1 MINDIFRRSVSYPTL
16 GWNELDDL
24 HRQSKIVAADHL
36 LMKTRILLEDEAN
49 FIGYLACVESKD
61 PLFRYSALLSVIGY
75 LDRDFAR
82 AVGKDSME
90 YQSHIKISGQVLADK
105 IFLTK
110 EAWQQVEERAVLD
123 TETVSQAADSFL
135 NTTLTLNGVSDG
147 TVSYSRVVD
156 LLLQYYDGIL
166 Y

>member
-1 MINDIFRRSVSYPTL
+1 M
-16 GWNELDDL
+16 
-24 HRQSKIVAADHL
+24 
-36 LMKTRILLEDEAN
+36 
-49 FIGYLACVESKD
+49 
-61 PLFRYSALLSVIGY
+61 
-75 LDRDFAR
+75 
-82 AVGKDSME
+82 
-90 YQSHIKISGQVLADK
+90 ADK